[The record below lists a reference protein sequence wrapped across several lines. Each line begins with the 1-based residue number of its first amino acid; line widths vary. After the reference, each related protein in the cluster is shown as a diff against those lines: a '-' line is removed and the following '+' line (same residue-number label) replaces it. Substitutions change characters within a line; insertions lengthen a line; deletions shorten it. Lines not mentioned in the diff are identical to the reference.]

1 MTYSLTENKQTL
13 FFISILGGI
22 LVLSIPLISNH
33 FFHQDHIL
41 HIAIHQVGFV
51 LASFLTIMALVSY
64 RKTKIV
70 RMGFAAAAFGV
81 LAFGQATYMYLEK
94 DVHTEQ
100 DMRSSGEV
108 LDFCILIMT
117 VLFAV
122 GVFYKR

>member
-1 MTYSLTENKQTL
+1 MTYSLTENRYSL
-13 FFISILGGI
+13 FLIAVLGGI
-22 LVLSIPLISNH
+22 LILSVPLISNH
-33 FFHQDHIL
+33 FLHQDHIF
-41 HIAIHQVGFV
+41 HIAIHQAGFV

-94 DVHTEQ
+94 DVHTAENMMS
-100 DMRSSGEV
+100 DGEV
-108 LDFCILIMT
+108 LDMCILLMT
-117 VLFAV
+117 VLFAI